1 MRKRW
6 IAILL
11 GVAMAVSVVA
21 CGGEKDA
28 DSAPETKVEQN
39 VAPAGEEQKIP
50 ETENT

>member
-1 MRKRW
+1 
-6 IAILL
+6 
-11 GVAMAVSVVA
+11 MALSVVA

-39 VAPAGEEQKIP
+39 VAPAGEEQKIH